1 MCGINYTEIIWQMI
15 KCECRRN
22 RPFSFSCGWTKI
34 DNWIQSSSGWLW
46 ITNVMEFIWCLIT
59 IFRLISCDKRILV
72 DKCFDCLI
80 YLPVFDHISG
90 ERRNQ
95 NVATS
100 KFRHG
105 TRSGLF
111 VISGGCSPFD
121 HMHHRIRHALN
132 GIAFRYSDYGAK
144 YVFDLILTIKC
155 SRSIARI
162 YNFQNIMDC
171 VRQNKFCCIHKSL
184 CGSREREREKNPKW
198 KYLSWFRAVHHIVQ
212 RLNAT
217 YAQGKL
223 NEKKQQQQ
231 TERRRPCRKWW
242 INVNEFANVRN
253 TVHSAVHATPATM
266 LSFTKHWISIFA
278 FDLFIL

>member
-1 MCGINYTEIIWQMI
+1 MI
-15 KCECRRN
+15 KCEYLPN
-22 RPFSFSCGWTKI
+22 QPLSCGWTKI
-34 DNWIQSSSGWLW
+34 DNRIQSSSRWLW

-59 IFRLISCDKRILV
+59 IFRLIFYNKRILV

-80 YLPVFDHISG
+80 YLPVFDHVSG

-100 KFRHG
+100 KLRLVKRYTKRLVCYFGRM
-105 TRSGLF
+105 
-111 VISGGCSPFD
+111 CSVHDSRVQPSTTCIIVFD
-121 HMHHRIRHALN
+121 MHWMDSA
-132 GIAFRYSDYGAK
+132 RYSDYGAK

-184 CGSREREREKNPKW
+184 CDSREKKTQNENIYHDFVRCIISYSDWMLHMCRERLTKKNQK
-198 KYLSWFRAVHHIVQ
+198 
-212 RLNAT
+212 
-217 YAQGKL
+217 
-223 NEKKQQQQ
+223 Q
-231 TERRRPCRKWW
+231 TERRSPCRKWW

-253 TVHSAVHATPATM
+253 TQHYAAHTIPATM